1 MYQEILCN
9 FDNLRE
15 AYSLAHQGKT
25 NAADV
30 IEFDKNKFYN
40 LNKLLK
46 KLQNK
51 EWSSIF
57 RYYRFIITEPK
68 ERVVDAMLFEGRIVQ
83 HVLCDKIL
91 RPYFEARLV
100 KENCACRQNKGT
112 DYAVNLVKQ
121 GIVKYLKMHPD
132 GWVLKMD
139 VRKYFPSI
147 DRQVL
152 KSMLAKFPDDE
163 IVEMLH
169 FIVDTAPDE
178 NGMPIGNQTSQWFA
192 LYYLDTI
199 DRIIKEKYRI
209 KVYARYMDDLVII
222 DESKEKL
229 KRLWAELT
237 EVAQTRLK
245 LQFNSKTQ
253 LLPLHKGVSFLGWR
267 IILTEKHGV
276 YMKLENGK
284 RKMRIDKINE
294 IWWND
299 DMESRTS
306 RLSSV
311 EANLDKGNTY
321 LFQKRHGVK

>member
-15 AYSLAHQGKT
+15 AYRLAHQGKT
-25 NAADV
+25 DAADV

-121 GIVKYLKMHPD
+121 GIVKYLKTHPD

-139 VRKYFPSI
+139 VKKYFPSI
-147 DRQVL
+147 DRVVL
-152 KSMLAKFPDDE
+152 KNMLAKFSDGE
-163 IVEMLH
+163 IVELLH
-169 FIVDTAPDE
+169 FIVDNAPDE

-199 DRIIKEKYRI
+199 DRIIKEKYQIR
-209 KVYARYMDDLVII
+209 VYARYMDDLVII
-222 DESKEKL
+222 DENKEKL
-229 KRLWAELT
+229 KRLWTELS
-237 EVAQTRLK
+237 EVAQTKLK

-253 LLPLHKGVSFLGWR
+253 LSPLHKGVSFLGWR
-267 IILTEKHGV
+267 IIPTKSHGV

-284 RKMRIDKINE
+284 RKMRVDKINE
-294 IWWND
+294 IWWD
-299 DMESRTS
+299 DDTESRTS
-306 RLSSV
+306 RLRSV